1 MNNKKLLLLG
11 LSSLLLISCGQTTGK
26 SQTTT
31 SEDDGETS
39 SISSTQPLTFAEVY
53 QKLQGPLT
61 LNGEVK
67 EVLVTEN
74 GETPL
79 ISTIKV
85 MFGSNSFHIE
95 QTGES
100 ELTSTVYKSSDE
112 TPLALH
118 YYITE
123 QNTVE
128 SEVIQENGED
138 VPFKNYDNPFKY
150 VSSDNFKD
158 NGDNTYSFKMEDS
171 NLSDLYFASGNIT
184 YLLIEDMAEAYQ
196 KNVIEDFTLAKQNDD
211 LTTLHIK
218 TINLTDATG
227 TRYFDYSFTID
238 YSSET
243 EHDYPLPTPLTHE
256 DYHTALQTAI
266 DNLINGTYVGTGSYD
281 YGGII
286 YYFTYA
292 VSPSLLY
299 IYDETYEESVAQAY
313 IKDELH
319 EVTELNGTFYYK
331 ESVLS
336 DEEALPWPSQSVA
349 TEWFSYDETNNEYT
363 LTGTA
368 AGYLAYTL
376 IPYSAIDP
384 TIVASTELVITL
396 GSDGNIQ
403 TLIANAG
410 SVLVGVSF
418 DFSDPT
424 MPFNVNELEVEPD
437 ILTVFAG
444 TYEFT
449 LTDETK
455 VTLIVTKDGI
465 TWNGTSCTVVGENR
479 YGELEFEYDGDNYS
493 ISTNGRIYNNTTGD
507 WYSYQKTA

>member
-158 NGDNTYSFKMEDS
+158 NGDNTYSFKKS
-171 NLSDLYFASGNIT
+171 
-184 YLLIEDMAEAYQ
+184 
-196 KNVIEDFTLAKQNDD
+196 
-211 LTTLHIK
+211 
-218 TINLTDATG
+218 
-227 TRYFDYSFTID
+227 
-238 YSSET
+238 
-243 EHDYPLPTPLTHE
+243 
-256 DYHTALQTAI
+256 
-266 DNLINGTYVGTGSYD
+266 
-281 YGGII
+281 
-286 YYFTYA
+286 
-292 VSPSLLY
+292 
-299 IYDETYEESVAQAY
+299 
-313 IKDELH
+313 
-319 EVTELNGTFYYK
+319 
-331 ESVLS
+331 
-336 DEEALPWPSQSVA
+336 
-349 TEWFSYDETNNEYT
+349 
-363 LTGTA
+363 
-368 AGYLAYTL
+368 
-376 IPYSAIDP
+376 
-384 TIVASTELVITL
+384 
-396 GSDGNIQ
+396 
-403 TLIANAG
+403 
-410 SVLVGVSF
+410 
-418 DFSDPT
+418 
-424 MPFNVNELEVEPD
+424 
-437 ILTVFAG
+437 
-444 TYEFT
+444 
-449 LTDETK
+449 
-455 VTLIVTKDGI
+455 
-465 TWNGTSCTVVGENR
+465 
-479 YGELEFEYDGDNYS
+479 
-493 ISTNGRIYNNTTGD
+493 
-507 WYSYQKTA
+507 